1 MKHKPKIM
9 FAVWGRRGATSQFA
23 LDAAHALKGRTDID
37 VVLCLSRQ
45 NESYGSFEALGV
57 PVLPIDTFSSGIG
70 AVLNLGRIPLLRRQL
85 RSYVRRERID
95 AVIEFMPHVWSPLLM
110 PSMQS
115 EGVKYATI
123 IHDASKHPGDLTGLA
138 KPLLDLPLRTADRL
152 FTLSASVADTLL
164 RQGTVAED
172 RLTVLFH
179 PDFSY
184 TTSPSAQAELS
195 RKPFKV
201 LFLGRIMPYKG
212 LGLFVGAIERL
223 KERGYRVEPHV
234 YGEGSLGPHGERL
247 AQLGAH
253 IVNRW
258 LAPEEIAAALR
269 ETHAV
274 MLSHIEASQSGV
286 AAAAFGAGIPVVATP
301 VGGLREQIQDGET
314 GVLAKRVDADSLADA
329 AARLIDDPGLYQSI
343 LAQLDARRESW
354 SMERFLDLA
363 IHWTLFG
370 RAPNE
375 RPAETGPSA

>member
-1 MKHKPKIM
+1 M

-23 LDAAHALKGRTDID
+23 LDAAHALKRRTDID
-37 VVLCLSRQ
+37 VVLCLTRQ
-45 NESYGSFEALGV
+45 NEIYDKFQALGIPIV
-57 PVLPIDTFSSGIG
+57 PIDTFSSGVG
-70 AVLNLGRIPLLRRQL
+70 AVLNLWRIPQLRRHL
-85 RSYVRRERID
+85 SSYARRESLD

-110 PSMQS
+110 PAMQVA
-115 EGVKYATI
+115 GVKYATI
-123 IHDASKHPGDLTGLA
+123 IHDAAKHPGDLTGLV

-152 FTLSASVADTLL
+152 FTLSTSVADILL
-164 RQGTVAED
+164 GQRNVSAD

-179 PDFSY
+179 PDFAYS
-184 TTSPSAQAELS
+184 TAASAQAGSGRE
-195 RKPFKV
+195 PFKI

-212 LGLFVGAIERL
+212 LALFVGAIERL

-258 LAPEEIAAALR
+258 LAPEEIATALR

-286 AAAAFGAGIPVVATP
+286 AAAAFGAGVPVVATP

-314 GVLAKRVDADSLADA
+314 GILAKHVAAEALADA
-329 AARLIDDPGLYQSI
+329 AARLIDNPGLYRSI
-343 LAQLDARRESW
+343 VSQLDARRESR
-354 SMERFLDLA
+354 SMERFLNLA

-370 RAPNE
+370 RAPDE
-375 RPAETGPSA
+375 PLAAGVSASD